1 MAPKSASPSSSESE
15 SRSSSP
21 ETTKKTAQSSSSG
34 SEEDS
39 SSGSSEGESD
49 NESAASSAEG
59 SGSESEESSDES
71 SKVKTIA
78 AQPFKAPSGFKSVKK
93 QSPPSS
99 SVASA
104 LSDLRGKQI
113 FHVSAPAYLP
123 LSKVKE
129 ISLAKVMQGEPVM
142 KHEGVAY
149 GIPAEGM
156 INGDGVSNTLL
167 TYDPKTQTYTPT
179 IANNIHSYHVQE
191 LIQIPNLS
199 EVEDKVREAAQ
210 EQVVPPRK
218 QPKHL
223 KMRFR
228 PVGSRNAPAETIGS
242 SSEESEGEAPTFKV
256 PKGANVDKEERKRKQ
271 HPTEAEGNTASG
283 EPRKKS
289 KKHEDGEK
297 KKSSKNKD
305 EKKRKKSSK
314 SA

>member
-1 MAPKSASPSSSESE
+1 MAPKSASSSSSESE

-21 ETTKKTAQSSSSG
+21 ETTKKTAQSSN
-34 SEEDS
+34 SESEQDS

-49 NESAASSAEG
+49 NESASSAEG
-59 SGSESEESSDES
+59 SDSESEESSDES

-99 SVASA
+99 GVASA
-104 LSDLRGKQI
+104 LFDLRGKQI
-113 FHVSAPAYLP
+113 FHVSAPASLP

-142 KHEGVAY
+142 KHDGVAY

-156 INGDGVSNTLL
+156 TNGDGAANTLV

-191 LIQIPNLS
+191 LVQIPNLS
-199 EVEDKVREAAQ
+199 ELDGKVREAAQ

-256 PKGANVDKEERKRKQ
+256 PKGANLDKEERKRKQ
-271 HPTEAEGNTASG
+271 HPTEAEENTASG

-297 KKSSKNKD
+297 KKSSKNKE

>member
-1 MAPKSASPSSSESE
+1 MH
-15 SRSSSP
+15 RSN
-21 ETTKKTAQSSSSG
+21 A
-34 SEEDS
+34 
-39 SSGSSEGESD
+39 
-49 NESAASSAEG
+49 
-59 SGSESEESSDES
+59 
-71 SKVKTIA
+71 KTIA
-78 AQPFKAPSGFKSVKK
+78 AQPFKAPSGFRSVKK

-99 SVASA
+99 STTSA

-113 FHVSAPAYLP
+113 FHVSAPAFLP

-149 GIPAEGM
+149 GIPPEDM
-156 INGDGVSNTLL
+156 SNGDMAGKTLL
-167 TYDPKTQTYTPT
+167 TYNPKTQTYTST

-191 LIQIPNLS
+191 LVQLPEISQM
-199 EVEDKVREAAQ
+199 EDKVREAAQ

-256 PKGANVDKEERKRKQ
+256 PKGAKVDKEERKRKQ
-271 HPTEAEGNTASG
+271 HPTEGEGNTDGG
-283 EPRKKS
+283 ESRKKS

-297 KKSSKNKD
+297 KKSSKSKE
-305 EKKRKKSSK
+305 EKKRKKS
-314 SA
+314 ATTA